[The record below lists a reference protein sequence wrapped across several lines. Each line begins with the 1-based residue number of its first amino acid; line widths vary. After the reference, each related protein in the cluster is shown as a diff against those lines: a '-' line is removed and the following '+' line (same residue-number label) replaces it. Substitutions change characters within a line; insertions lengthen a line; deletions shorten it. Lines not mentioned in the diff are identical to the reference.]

1 MNFTISQS
9 QEQLKESARL
19 FAEKEVF
26 PTVIKRDEERL
37 WSPNIFKRMGEFGLL
52 GSIFSADY
60 GGRSQ
65 SLFDY
70 YLQLQGFAEGG
81 LDAGLSHAW
90 GEHVLCGLQIEQF
103 GSSEQKKKYI
113 PQLCSGE
120 KVGGYY
126 LGDWERGFQ
135 AQTLQLKAV
144 NQGDCL
150 LVNGVAKAITNGIQ
164 GGLFV
169 VAAATEKDTIFTF
182 IVETGLPGFRV
193 EPSLA
198 RLGWKTC
205 PIGDMYFENCQVPQ
219 QNLFQVTDFKTIL
232 LLMQNWQRFQI
243 VAPWTGIMKALYD
256 SCVNQAQIRELLGK
270 RVADFSGIRAVL
282 ANLRINYELSQHLAD
297 SVAWLMTHNWDR
309 SLVEMAM
316 TKVFISEKAQ
326 KVARDAVQLHGSNGL
341 LLSQHVERL
350 YRDAMLL
357 TILGGDNEITRSAI
371 AQAIF

>member
-37 WSPNIFKRMGEFGLL
+37 WSPNIFEKMGEFGLL
-52 GSIFSADY
+52 GSILSENY
-60 GGRSQ
+60 GGKSQ
-65 SLFDY
+65 SSLDY

-81 LDAGLSHAW
+81 LDVGLSHAW
-90 GEHVLCGLQIEQF
+90 GEHVLCSLQIEQF
-103 GSSEQKKKYI
+103 GNNEQKKKYI
-113 PQLCSGE
+113 PQLCSGK

-126 LGDWERGFQ
+126 LGDWEQGFK
-135 AQTLQLKAV
+135 AKNLHLKAV
-144 NQGDCL
+144 NRGDY
-150 LVNGVAKAITNGIQ
+150 LVINGMAKAIPNGMQ
-164 GGLFV
+164 GDLFI
-169 VAAATEKDTIFTF
+169 VAATTEKDTIYTF
-182 IVETGLPGFRV
+182 IVETGLPGFRI

-205 PIGDMYFENCQVPQ
+205 PVGDMYFENCQIPQ
-219 QNLFQVTDFKTIL
+219 QNLFEVTDFKTIS
-232 LLMQNWQRFQI
+232 LLMQNWQRFLI
-243 VAPWTGIMKALYD
+243 VAPWIGIMKALYNR
-256 SCVNQAQIRELLGK
+256 SVNQAQTRELLGK

-297 SVAWLMTHNWDR
+297 SVACLMTQNCDR
-309 SLVEMAM
+309 LLVEMAM

-341 LLSQHVERL
+341 HLSQHVERL

-357 TILGGDNEITRSAI
+357 TILGGDSEITRSVI